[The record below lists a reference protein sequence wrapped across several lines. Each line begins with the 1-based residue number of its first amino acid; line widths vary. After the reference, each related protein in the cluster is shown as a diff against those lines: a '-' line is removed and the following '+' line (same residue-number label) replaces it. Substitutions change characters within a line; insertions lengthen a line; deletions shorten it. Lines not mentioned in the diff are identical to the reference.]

1 LVHWWVLV
9 HSGPLKLYSLMG
21 PIQSFSLGSSTNL
34 KRKNWLESIIWNT
47 NRMACFCYDPM
58 GCLEDRWYLKYNT
71 KKSSMV
77 KKIRIIFGSKL
88 DNTIQFVAKSIWIDN
103 FSILMYSK
111 HENFLRR
118 LMGFG
123 RM

>member
-1 LVHWWVLV
+1 
-9 HSGPLKLYSLMG
+9 
-21 PIQSFSLGSSTNL
+21 
-34 KRKNWLESIIWNT
+34 
-47 NRMACFCYDPM
+47 M